1 MQVSRL
7 SKSAYRF
14 AHCLLRASKTQLADS
29 VNYTNVIYEIP
40 TDTVSMGAKLF
51 QKVDGNR
58 QDYDFHLSK
67 QAFTIGKADKTT
79 VPSIDRD
86 GKRRNTV
93 PDLGAYAH
101 H

>member
-1 MQVSRL
+1 
-7 SKSAYRF
+7 
-14 AHCLLRASKTQLADS
+14 
-29 VNYTNVIYEIP
+29 
-40 TDTVSMGAKLF
+40 MGANLF
-51 QKVDGNR
+51 LKVNGNR
-58 QDYDFHLSK
+58 QDYYFHLSK
-67 QAFTIGKADKTT
+67 QAFAIGKADKTT